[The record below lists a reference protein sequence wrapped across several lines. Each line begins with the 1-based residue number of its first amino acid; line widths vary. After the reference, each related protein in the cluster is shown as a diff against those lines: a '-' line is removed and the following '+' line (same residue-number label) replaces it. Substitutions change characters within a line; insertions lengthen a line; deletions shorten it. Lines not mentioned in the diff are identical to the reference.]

1 MIKSVNSSGR
11 YIQTGGGIPMSPYF
25 SPGAQGAGQMRFNTN
40 SNNIE
45 VWDGVTWKEISNNY
59 ASVGLTSEAE
69 SLLDWA
75 REKRDEDVQ
84 LKTLMESHP
93 GLKDLKEKLD
103 LMTQL
108 VSKEQATQ
116 D

>member
-11 YIQTGGGIPMSPYF
+11 YIQTGSGIPMAPYF

-69 SLLDWA
+69 SLLDWV
-75 REKRDEDVQ
+75 RTKRDEDARF
-84 LKTLMESHP
+84 KSLMELHP
-93 GLKDLKEKLD
+93 GIRDLKEKLD
-103 LMTQL
+103 VMVAL
-108 VSKEQATQ
+108 VAKEQDGAR
-116 D
+116 

>member
-69 SLLDWA
+69 SLLDWV
-75 REKRDEDVQ
+75 RVKRDEEITFKS
-84 LKTLMESHP
+84 LLESHP
-93 GLKDLKEKLD
+93 GIKDLKEKLD
-103 LMTQL
+103 MMVAL
-108 VSKEQATQ
+108 VTKEQDGTR
-116 D
+116 

>member
-45 VWDGVTWKEISNNY
+45 VWDGVAWKEISNNY

-75 REKRDEDVQ
+75 RTKRDED
-84 LKTLMESHP
+84 LKFKALMELHP
-93 GLKDLKEKLD
+93 SIQDLKEKLD
-103 LMTQL
+103 IMVAL
-108 VSKEQATQ
+108 VRKEQDGTR
-116 D
+116 

>member
-11 YIQTGGGIPMSPYF
+11 YIQTGGGIPLAPYF
-25 SPGAQGAGQMRFNTN
+25 SPGAQGAGQLRFNTN

-75 REKRDEDVQ
+75 RTKRDEDVQ
-84 LKTLMESHP
+84 LKTLMQSHP

-108 VSKEQATQ
+108 VSKEQSIQ

>member
-11 YIQTGGGIPMSPYF
+11 YIQTGGGVPMGPYF

-59 ASVGLTSEAE
+59 VSVGLTSEAE

-75 REKRDEDVQ
+75 REKRNEDQ
-84 LKTLMESHP
+84 TFKSLMQSHP
-93 GLKDLKEKLD
+93 GVRDLKEKLD
-103 LMTQL
+103 IL
-108 VSKEQATQ
+108 VALVRQEQDSAA
-116 D
+116 

>member
-11 YIQTGGGIPMSPYF
+11 YIQTGGGIPMGPYF

-45 VWDGVTWKEISNNY
+45 VWDGVTWKEISANY

-69 SLLDWA
+69 SLLDWV
-75 REKRDEDVQ
+75 RVKRDEEITFKS
-84 LKTLMESHP
+84 LLESHP
-93 GLKDLKEKLD
+93 GIKDLKEKLD
-103 LMTQL
+103 MMVAL
-108 VSKEQATQ
+108 VIKEQDGTR
-116 D
+116 